1 MTLDLDPACSG
12 KRACIQAC
20 QCPQRVS
27 ALDCLAQVYI
37 QQFKGNK
44 EVDPDADFLRGHI
57 AVLLGLLM
65 RDDRANQKVLLAA
78 LPGFSNRN
86 KLASLAEQARE
97 FVTFYAELAVRLSAA
112 AAAKDKYD
120 EEEDDL
126 APRSDGHNGERIGRD
141 GNGHVAREV
150 VSFLEKL
157 TVQQS

>member
-1 MTLDLDPACSG
+1 LTLGLDPTCLG
-12 KRACIQAC
+12 KRTCIQAC
-20 QCPQRVS
+20 QCPQRIS
-27 ALDCLAQVYI
+27 ALDCLAQVYT
-37 QQFKGNK
+37 QLFKDNN
-44 EVDPDADFLRGHI
+44 EVDPGADFLRGHI

-65 RDDRANQKVLLAA
+65 RDDKVNQKVLLAA
-78 LPGFSNRN
+78 LPGSSNRN

-150 VSFLEKL
+150 ICFLEKL
-157 TVQQS
+157 SV